1 MKLHEMKQKR
11 NTIAKDMRALHDKI
25 GDTPW
30 TDEQRTQWN
39 AAKSELDSLDERI
52 AREEELRLRDQDYID
67 ENEPEQRQ
75 QQNRDPANP
84 EAQAESRRA
93 LAFDKYLRQGFSELS
108 AEERQAV
115 KEHRAQGVSPD
126 EKGGYT
132 VPTQMLN
139 KIVDAMKA
147 YGGIASV
154 AQILNTSNGQDIT
167 WSTSD
172 GTSEEGELLAENTAA
187 SEGDVTFGTAVLG
200 AKKLSSK
207 IIRVSNEL
215 LQDSGVD
222 IEAYL
227 AGRIAQ
233 RIGRGEAKYLIQG
246 TGAGTPT
253 QPKGLAASVTGT
265 VNTASATAFTWKEMN
280 ALRHAVDPAYRTAPQ
295 IRWAFNDKTL
305 QVVEEM
311 EDNQGRPLWLPSII
325 GGAPAIVLNVPYVVD
340 QGIADLGAGNKF
352 IYFGDFNR
360 FIVRRVTYMTLKR
373 LVERYAEYDQTAFL
387 AFHRFDCVLEDT
399 AAIKALVGKP
409 ASGG

>member
-1 MKLHEMKQKR
+1 MKLHELKQKR
-11 NTIAKDMRALHDKI
+11 NTIATDMRALHDKI
-25 GDTPW
+25 GDANW

-39 AAKSELDSLDERI
+39 ASKSELDSFDERI
-52 AREEELRLRDQDYID
+52 NREEELRRHDQTFVN
-67 ENEPEQRQ
+67 EQEPEQRQ
-75 QQNRDPANP
+75 HQENP
-84 EAQAESRRA
+84 EMQAEGRRA
-93 LAFDKYLRQGFSELS
+93 AAFDRLLRHGFSELT

-115 KEHRAQGVSPD
+115 KELRAQGTTPD
-126 EKGGYT
+126 DKGGYT
-132 VPTQMLN
+132 VPTQMRN
-139 KIVDAMKA
+139 TIIDAMKA

-172 GTSEEGELLAENTAA
+172 GTAEEGELLAENSSAT
-187 SEGDVTFGTAVLG
+187 EGDVTFGTATLG

-233 RIGRGEAKYLIQG
+233 RIGRGEAKYLVQG
-246 TGAGTPT
+246 TGAGAPL

-265 VNTASATAFTWKEMN
+265 TQSSAAAAFNWKDMN
-280 ALRHAVDPAYRTAPQ
+280 SLIHSIDPAYRGGPSF
-295 IRWAFNDKTL
+295 RWAFNDATL
-305 QVVEEM
+305 QSIEQM
-311 EDNQGRPLWLPSII
+311 EDTQGRPLWLPDIT
-325 GGAPAIVLNVPYVVD
+325 GGSPATVLGIPYVID
-340 QGIADLGAGNKF
+340 QAIDNAAASKKF
-352 IYFGDFNR
+352 IYLGDFNR
-360 FIVRRVTYMTLKR
+360 FVVRRVAYMTLKR

-399 AAIKALVGKP
+399 AAIKARVGKAP
-409 ASGG
+409 

>member
-39 AAKSELDSLDERI
+39 AAKSELDALDERI
-52 AREEELRLRDQDYID
+52 AREEELRRQDQNYID

-75 QQNRDPANP
+75 QQSQNQGTP

-154 AQILNTSNGQDIT
+154 AQILSTSNGQDIT

-172 GTSEEGELLAENTAA
+172 GTSEEGELLAENSAA

-253 QPKGLAASVTGT
+253 QPNGLAASVTGT
-265 VNTASATAFTWKEMN
+265 VNTASASAFTWKEMN

-325 GGAPAIVLNVPYVVD
+325 GGAPATVLNVPYVVD